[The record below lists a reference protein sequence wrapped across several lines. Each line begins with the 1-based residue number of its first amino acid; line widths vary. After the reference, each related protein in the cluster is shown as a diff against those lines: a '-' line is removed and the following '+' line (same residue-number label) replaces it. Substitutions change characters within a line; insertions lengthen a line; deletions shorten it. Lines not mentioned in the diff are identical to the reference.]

1 MFIGHF
7 AVAFGLKRVAPE
19 VKLGTAIIAACFLDV
34 VWPVLVATGV
44 EEVRIA
50 PGTMAVSPFDF
61 VSYPWSHSLAMT
73 FVWAALFAGIYRW
86 RGGSIRG
93 ALWLGLAV
101 ASHWFLDLIVHRPD
115 LPLAPGIDLRLG
127 LGLWD
132 SVVGTLVVEGLL
144 FATGLWLYLSA
155 TQARDRI
162 GRWALWGLV
171 ALLVTSYVAATFG
184 PPPLNVTAIVIGDIL
199 GTALSLALAYWVDRH
214 RVATSK

>member
-7 AVAFGLKRVAPE
+7 AVAFGLKRAAPE
-19 VKLGTAIIAACFLDV
+19 VKLGTAIVAACFLDL
-34 VWPVLVATGV
+34 VWPVLVATGA

-61 VSYPWSHSLAMT
+61 VSYPWSHSLATT
-73 FVWAALFAGIYRW
+73 FVWAALFAGVYRW
-86 RGGSIRG
+86 RGGSARG

-115 LPLAPGIDLRLG
+115 LPLAPGMDQRLG

-132 SVVGTLVVEGLL
+132 SIIGTLVVEGAL
-144 FATGLWLYLSA
+144 FAAGLWLYLST

-162 GRWALWGLV
+162 GRWGLWGLA
-171 ALLVTSYVAATFG
+171 ALLLVSYVAATFG
-184 PPPLNVTAIVIGDIL
+184 PPPPNVMAIVIADIL
-199 GTALSLALAYWVDRH
+199 GTALSLALAYWMDWH
-214 RVATSK
+214 RVVR